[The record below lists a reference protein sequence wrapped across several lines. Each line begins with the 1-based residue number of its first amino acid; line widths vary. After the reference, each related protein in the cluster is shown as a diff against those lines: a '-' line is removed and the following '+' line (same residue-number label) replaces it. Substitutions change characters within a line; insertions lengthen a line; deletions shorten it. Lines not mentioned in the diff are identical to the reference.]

1 MQTVNRCGGGGGG
14 WASGKMYS
22 TIVVELCWGM
32 LAGRYCLVPRLERTE
47 NGQILQAL
55 RVSTIERPPH
65 HVLEIDLRRCIERR
79 PPCIRVAD
87 SP

>member
-1 MQTVNRCGGGGGG
+1 M
-14 WASGKMYS
+14 GKC

-55 RVSTIERPPH
+55 RVSTIEHPPH
-65 HVLEIDLRRCIERR
+65 HVFWKATCGVELKEGR
-79 PPCIRVAD
+79 PVSELLTHHKLFLPD
-87 SP
+87 